1 MVKAFVGN
9 KSLKRVVEVRVVK
22 LSDKKSKS
30 FSISVEEDTKEK
42 DYDIEKIKNLLDD
55 LLNEHIQKNGG
66 LKLK

>member
-1 MVKAFVGN
+1 MIKAFVGN
-9 KSLKRVVEVRVVK
+9 KSLKRVVEVRVVR

-42 DYDIEKIKNLLDD
+42 NYNIEKIKDLLDK